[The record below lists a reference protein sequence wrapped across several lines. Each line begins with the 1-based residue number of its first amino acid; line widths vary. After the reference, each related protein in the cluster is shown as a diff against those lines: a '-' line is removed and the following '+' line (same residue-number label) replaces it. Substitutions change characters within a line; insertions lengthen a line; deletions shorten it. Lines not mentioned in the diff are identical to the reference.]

1 MVGGLFDIS
10 SGVGLVLL
18 VCAVVLLAILV
29 ISFRSRP
36 IVFCQYL
43 HAMTGVTLKP
53 AQVKEA
59 FDSRGR
65 EGVRELFL
73 DLIIRQDLQE
83 GPLPIPEPSDAPAE
97 DGAHPAP
104 EARATST

>member
-1 MVGGLFDIS
+1 MGEGLFDIS
-10 SGVGLVLL
+10 SGAGLVLL

-53 AQVKEA
+53 AQVKAA

-73 DLIIRQDLQE
+73 ELIIRQDLQD
-83 GPLPIPEPSDAPAE
+83 GPLEIPEAAAPGGSGTSAPPS
-97 DGAHPAP
+97 
-104 EARATST
+104 ATVSSG